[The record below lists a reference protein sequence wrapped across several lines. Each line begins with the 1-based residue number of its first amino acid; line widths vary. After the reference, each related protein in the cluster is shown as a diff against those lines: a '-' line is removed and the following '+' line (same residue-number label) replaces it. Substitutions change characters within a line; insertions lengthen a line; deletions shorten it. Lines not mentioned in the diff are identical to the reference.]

1 MAEEPGRECEG
12 DRGEKQLTIGLIQLL
27 IGGLMGKFGQGL
39 KEDVE
44 QSEVLRISG
53 YIREIMD
60 MQVIQDAPFFYEQL
74 KITLERILD
83 QSFRIAV
90 VGEFSSGKSTFINA
104 LIGKDIL
111 KHGASETTATITE
124 VENIS
129 DKGTGDYFE
138 VHFEDGSIHTDN
150 NLNNILDYT
159 TTKSVS
165 YEVAK
170 EIQKVVIYSKII
182 DTDKPLIF
190 VDTPGLNGVA
200 DNHRDKTL
208 NQIERAHA
216 CIYLIPMRGLGDSD
230 IEFIRHILEFQQDII
245 FVQNFIDEFK
255 ESEGDS
261 LEIKLKEQNEII
273 KNKILSDTRIL
284 RYRIVGV
291 SAKLALMAK
300 DDDLLRLEG
309 IENAKEVKEEYLK
322 ESCWEGV
329 QQTLEDIIKENQKNK
344 NQILSSVDAVV
355 GILMQLEDIVMNRL
369 DIEKEL
375 WAKSSDGEI
384 ANKVRKLRDKLIE
397 CKDRR
402 RKELKDFAISE
413 CSRLE
418 RVVKNKFEEDQ
429 DISKEDIVNKIRA
442 ITDIDDFESDT
453 DNIIELM
460 YTKVNNIQS
469 SVNGLLKSGYQN
481 ILEAVLMRVLE
492 YNAVERNVIKSNFTA
507 RSFKIEAEQF
517 TKEEDSISF
526 ESKKLAREENA
537 KKELEKKRLQ
547 YIADMDSTKEDIK
560 SNEYYIVNKDREKQR
575 ELSRLGSEPALGT
588 KTVTETYK
596 QKRNALFNW
605 ILGEKEMTRQVQ
617 VVDDTNR
624 RKWKENKSRVER
636 RYNEDIK
643 RAKLEQSNLSSRLN
657 ELEYELMNMK
667 SEEDSLRKRIEGTKK
682 ILQSKQLELE
692 EKKRSARR
700 EYLEN
705 QKKDFIEQVYQY
717 FEDISNKLIDSMRL
731 SYDDN
736 KRLIE
741 KEVERMFE
749 SGFEL
754 GMKDLENALKKGEEA
769 VAPCEE
775 TLQRISFIREKL
787 ERYIKVN
794 ESRANSCTK

>member
-1 MAEEPGRECEG
+1 MGR
-12 DRGEKQLTIGLIQLL
+12 
-27 IGGLMGKFGQGL
+27 FGQGL

-74 KITLERILD
+74 KRTLERIMD

-129 DKGTGDYFE
+129 DKGTSDYFE
-138 VHFEDGSIHTDN
+138 VYFEDGSVHTDN

-159 TTKSVS
+159 TTKSES

-170 EIQKVVIYSKII
+170 EIQKVVIHSKII

-273 KNKILSDTRIL
+273 KNKILSDTGIL

-300 DDDLLRLEG
+300 DEKLLGLEG
-309 IENAKEVKEEYLK
+309 IENTKEVRDEYLK

-418 RVVKNKFEEDQ
+418 RVVKNKIEEDQ
-429 DISKEDIVNKIRA
+429 DIAKEDIVNKIRE

-469 SVNGLLKSGYQN
+469 SVNVLLKSGYQN

-492 YNAVERNVIKSNFTA
+492 YNAVESNVIRSNFTA

-517 TKEEDSISF
+517 TKEEDSISS

-547 YIADMDSTKEDIK
+547 YIADMDSTKEYIK
-560 SNEYYIVNKDREKQR
+560 SNECYIVSKDREKQR

-624 RKWKENKSRVER
+624 RKWKEYKYNIER

-643 RAKLEQSNLSSRLN
+643 RAKFEQSKLTLKLN
-657 ELEYELMNMK
+657 ELEDELRNMK

-705 QKKDFIEQVYQY
+705 QKKDFIEQIYQY
-717 FEDISNKLIDSMRL
+717 FEDIGNRLIDSMRL
-731 SYDDN
+731 SYNDN

-775 TLQRISFIREKL
+775 TLQRIAVIRENL

>member
-1 MAEEPGRECEG
+1 MGR
-12 DRGEKQLTIGLIQLL
+12 
-27 IGGLMGKFGQGL
+27 FGQGL
-39 KEDVE
+39 KEYVE

-74 KITLERILD
+74 KRTLERILD

-138 VHFEDGSIHTDN
+138 VYFEDGSVHTDN

-159 TTKSVS
+159 TTKSES

-170 EIQKVVIYSKII
+170 EIQKVVIHSKII
-182 DTDKPLIF
+182 DTEKPLIF

-273 KNKILSDTRIL
+273 KNKILSDIKAL

-300 DDDLLRLEG
+300 DDNLLRLEG
-309 IENAKEVKEEYLK
+309 IENTKEVREEYLK

-344 NQILSSVDAVV
+344 NKILSSVDAVV

-429 DISKEDIVNKIRA
+429 DIAKEDIVNKIRA

-492 YNAVERNVIKSNFTA
+492 YNAVESNVIKSNFTA

-624 RKWKENKSRVER
+624 RKWKESKSRVER

-705 QKKDFIEQVYQY
+705 QKKDFIEQIYQY

-754 GMKDLENALKKGEEA
+754 GMKDLENALKKGDEA

-775 TLQRISFIREKL
+775 TLQRIAVIRENL
-787 ERYIKVN
+787 ERYVKVN

>member
-1 MAEEPGRECEG
+1 MKR
-12 DRGEKQLTIGLIQLL
+12 
-27 IGGLMGKFGQGL
+27 FGQGL

-44 QSEVLRISG
+44 QSEVLGISR

-74 KITLERILD
+74 KRTLERILD

-124 VENIS
+124 IENIS
-129 DKGTGDYFE
+129 DKDTDDYFE
-138 VHFEDGSIHTDN
+138 VYFEDGSVQTDN
-150 NLNNILDYT
+150 NLNKILDYT
-159 TTKSVS
+159 TTKSEA
-165 YEVAK
+165 YEVAR
-170 EIQKVVIYSKII
+170 EIQKVVIHSKII

-208 NQIERAHA
+208 SQIERAHA
-216 CIYLIPMRGLGDSD
+216 CIYIIPMRGLGESD
-230 IEFIRHILEFQQDII
+230 IEFIGHILEFQQDII

-261 LEIKLKEQNEII
+261 LEVKLREQNEII
-273 KNKILSDTRIL
+273 KNKILSDSKVL

-300 DDDLLRLEG
+300 DDGVLRQEG
-309 IENAKEVKEEYLK
+309 IENTKEVKDKYLK

-384 ANKVRKLRDKLIE
+384 VSKVRKLKDKLIE
-397 CKDRR
+397 CKDKR

-418 RVVKNKFEEDQ
+418 RVVKNKIEDDQ
-429 DISKEDIVNKIRA
+429 DIVKEDILNRIRS
-442 ITDIDDFESDT
+442 ITDVDDFEIDT

-469 SVNGLLKSGYQN
+469 CVNGLLKSGYQN
-481 ILEAVLMRVLE
+481 ILETVLIRVLE
-492 YNAVERNVIKSNFTA
+492 YNAVESNVIKSNFTA
-507 RSFKIEAEQF
+507 KSFKIETEQF
-517 TKEEDSISF
+517 TKEENSISV
-526 ESKKLAREENA
+526 ESRKLAREENA
-537 KKELEKKRLQ
+537 KKELQKKRLQ

-560 SNEYYIVNKDREKQR
+560 SNEYYIANKDREKQR
-575 ELSRLGSEPALGT
+575 ELSRLGSEPSLGT
-588 KTVTETYK
+588 KTVTETYT
-596 QKRNALFNW
+596 QKRNILFNW

-617 VVDDTNR
+617 VVDDTKR
-624 RKWKENKSRVER
+624 RKWREYKYSIER

-643 RAKLEQSNLSSRLN
+643 RAKFEQSKLTLKLN
-657 ELEYELMNMK
+657 ELEDELRNMK
-667 SEEDSLRKRIEGTKK
+667 TEEASLRKRIEGTKK
-682 ILQSKQLELE
+682 LLESKQLELE
-692 EKKRSARR
+692 EKKRSAKR

-705 QKKDFIEQVYQY
+705 QKRNFSEQITQYFIE
-717 FEDISNKLIDSMRL
+717 ISKKLMDSMRE
-731 SYDDN
+731 SYQDN
-736 KRLIE
+736 KLLVE
-741 KEVERMFE
+741 SEVEKMFE

-775 TLQRISFIREKL
+775 TLQRITAIRENL
-787 ERYIKVN
+787 ERYIKAN
-794 ESRANSCTK
+794 ESRTNSCTK

>member
-1 MAEEPGRECEG
+1 MKR
-12 DRGEKQLTIGLIQLL
+12 
-27 IGGLMGKFGQGL
+27 FGQGL

-44 QSEVLRISG
+44 QSEVLGISR

-74 KITLERILD
+74 KRTLERILD

-124 VENIS
+124 IENIS
-129 DKGTGDYFE
+129 DKDTDDYFE
-138 VHFEDGSIHTDN
+138 VYFEDGSVQTDN
-150 NLNNILDYT
+150 NLNKILDYT
-159 TTKSVS
+159 TTKSEA
-165 YEVAK
+165 YEVAR
-170 EIQKVVIYSKII
+170 EIQKVVIHSKII

-190 VDTPGLNGVA
+190 VDTPRLNGVA

-208 NQIERAHA
+208 SQIERAHA
-216 CIYLIPMRGLGDSD
+216 CIYIIPMRGLGESD
-230 IEFIRHILEFQQDII
+230 IEFIGHILEFQQDII

-261 LEIKLKEQNEII
+261 LEVKLREQNEII
-273 KNKILSDTRIL
+273 KNKILSDSKVL

-300 DDDLLRLEG
+300 DDGVLRQEG
-309 IENAKEVKEEYLK
+309 IENTKEVKDKYLK

-384 ANKVRKLRDKLIE
+384 VSKVRKLKDKLIE
-397 CKDRR
+397 CKDKR

-418 RVVKNKFEEDQ
+418 RVVKNKIEDDQ
-429 DISKEDIVNKIRA
+429 DIVKEDILNRIRS
-442 ITDIDDFESDT
+442 ITDVDDFEIDT

-469 SVNGLLKSGYQN
+469 CVNGLLKSGYQN
-481 ILEAVLMRVLE
+481 ILETVLIRVLE
-492 YNAVERNVIKSNFTA
+492 YNAVESNVIKSNFTA
-507 RSFKIEAEQF
+507 KSFKIETEQF
-517 TKEEDSISF
+517 TKEENSISV
-526 ESKKLAREENA
+526 ESRKLAREENA

-560 SNEYYIVNKDREKQR
+560 SNEYYIANKDREKQR
-575 ELSRLGSEPALGT
+575 ELSRLGSEPSLGT
-588 KTVTETYK
+588 KTVTETYT
-596 QKRNALFNW
+596 QKRNILFNW

-617 VVDDTNR
+617 VVDDTKR
-624 RKWKENKSRVER
+624 RKWREYKYSIER

-643 RAKLEQSNLSSRLN
+643 RAKFEQSKLTLKLN
-657 ELEYELMNMK
+657 ELEDELRNMK
-667 SEEDSLRKRIEGTKK
+667 TEEASLRKRIEGTKK
-682 ILQSKQLELE
+682 LLESKQLELE
-692 EKKRSARR
+692 EKKRSAKR

-705 QKKDFIEQVYQY
+705 QKRNFSEQITQYFIE
-717 FEDISNKLIDSMRL
+717 ISKKLMDSMRE
-731 SYDDN
+731 SYQDN
-736 KRLIE
+736 KLLVE
-741 KEVERMFE
+741 SEVEKMFE

-775 TLQRISFIREKL
+775 TLQRITAIRENL
-787 ERYIKVN
+787 ERYIKAN
-794 ESRANSCTK
+794 ESRTNSCTK

>member
-1 MAEEPGRECEG
+1 MGR
-12 DRGEKQLTIGLIQLL
+12 
-27 IGGLMGKFGQGL
+27 FGQGL

-74 KITLERILD
+74 KRTLERILD

-138 VHFEDGSIHTDN
+138 VYFEDGSVHTDN

-159 TTKSVS
+159 TTKSES

-170 EIQKVVIYSKII
+170 EIQKVVIHSKII

-273 KNKILSDTRIL
+273 KNKILSDTGIL

-309 IENAKEVKEEYLK
+309 IENTKEIREEYLK

-418 RVVKNKFEEDQ
+418 RVVKNKIEEDQ
-429 DISKEDIVNKIRA
+429 DIAKEDIVNKIRE

-469 SVNGLLKSGYQN
+469 SVNVLLKSGYQN

-492 YNAVERNVIKSNFTA
+492 YNAVESNVIRSNFTA

-517 TKEEDSISF
+517 TKEEDSISS

-547 YIADMDSTKEDIK
+547 YIADMDSTKEYIK
-560 SNEYYIVNKDREKQR
+560 SNECYIVSKDREKQR

-624 RKWKENKSRVER
+624 RKWKEYKYNIER

-643 RAKLEQSNLSSRLN
+643 RAKFEQSKLTLKLN
-657 ELEYELMNMK
+657 ELEDELRNMK

-705 QKKDFIEQVYQY
+705 QKKDFIEQIYQY
-717 FEDISNKLIDSMRL
+717 FEDIGNRLIDSMRL
-731 SYDDN
+731 SYNDN

-775 TLQRISFIREKL
+775 TLQRIAVIRENL

>member
-1 MAEEPGRECEG
+1 MGR
-12 DRGEKQLTIGLIQLL
+12 
-27 IGGLMGKFGQGL
+27 FGQGL

-74 KITLERILD
+74 KRTLERILD

-129 DKGTGDYFE
+129 DKGTDDYFE
-138 VHFEDGSIHTDN
+138 VYFEDGSVHTDN

-159 TTKSVS
+159 TTKSES

-170 EIQKVVIYSKII
+170 EIQKVVIHSKII

-261 LEIKLKEQNEII
+261 LEIKLREQNEII
-273 KNKILSDTRIL
+273 KNKILSDTKAL

-300 DDDLLRLEG
+300 DEKLLRLEG
-309 IENAKEVKEEYLK
+309 IEITKEVREEYLK

-418 RVVKNKFEEDQ
+418 RVVKNKIEEDQ
-429 DISKEDIVNKIRA
+429 DIAKEDIVNKIRE

-469 SVNGLLKSGYQN
+469 SVNVLLKSGYQN

-492 YNAVERNVIKSNFTA
+492 YNAVESNVIKSNFTA

-624 RKWKENKSRVER
+624 RKWKENKARVER

-705 QKKDFIEQVYQY
+705 QKKDFIEQIYQY
-717 FEDISNKLIDSMRL
+717 FEDIGNRLIDSMRL
-731 SYDDN
+731 SYNDN
-736 KRLIE
+736 KRLIK

-775 TLQRISFIREKL
+775 TLQRIVVIRENL

>member
-1 MAEEPGRECEG
+1 MGR
-12 DRGEKQLTIGLIQLL
+12 
-27 IGGLMGKFGQGL
+27 FGQGL

-74 KITLERILD
+74 KRTLERILD

-129 DKGTGDYFE
+129 DKGTDDYFE
-138 VHFEDGSIHTDN
+138 VYFEDGSVHTDN

-159 TTKSVS
+159 TTKSES

-170 EIQKVVIYSKII
+170 EIQKVVIHSKII

-273 KNKILSDTRIL
+273 KNKILSDTGIL

-300 DDDLLRLEG
+300 DEKLLRLEG
-309 IENAKEVKEEYLK
+309 IENTKEVRDEYLK

-375 WAKSSDGEI
+375 WSKSSDGEI

-418 RVVKNKFEEDQ
+418 RVVKNKIEEDQ
-429 DISKEDIVNKIRA
+429 DIAKEDIVNKIRE

-469 SVNGLLKSGYQN
+469 SVNVLLKSGYQN

-492 YNAVERNVIKSNFTA
+492 YNAVESNVIRSNFTA

-517 TKEEDSISF
+517 TKEEDSISS

-547 YIADMDSTKEDIK
+547 YIADMDSTKEYIK
-560 SNEYYIVNKDREKQR
+560 SNECYIVSKDREKQR

-624 RKWKENKSRVER
+624 RKWKEYKYNIER

-643 RAKLEQSNLSSRLN
+643 RAKFEQSKLTLKLN
-657 ELEYELMNMK
+657 ELEDELRNMK

-705 QKKDFIEQVYQY
+705 QKKDFIEQIYQY
-717 FEDISNKLIDSMRL
+717 FEDIGNRLIDSMRL
-731 SYDDN
+731 SYNDN

-741 KEVERMFE
+741 KEVERIFE

-775 TLQRISFIREKL
+775 TLQRIAVIRENL

>member
-1 MAEEPGRECEG
+1 MGR
-12 DRGEKQLTIGLIQLL
+12 
-27 IGGLMGKFGQGL
+27 FGQGL

-74 KITLERILD
+74 KRTLERILD

-129 DKGTGDYFE
+129 DKGTDDYFE
-138 VHFEDGSIHTDN
+138 VYFEDGSVHTDN

-159 TTKSVS
+159 TTKSES

-170 EIQKVVIYSKII
+170 EIQKVVIHSKII

-261 LEIKLKEQNEII
+261 LEIKLREQNEII
-273 KNKILSDTRIL
+273 KNKILSDTKAL

-300 DDDLLRLEG
+300 DEKLLRLEG
-309 IENAKEVKEEYLK
+309 IEITKEVREEYLK

-418 RVVKNKFEEDQ
+418 RVVKNKIEEDQ
-429 DISKEDIVNKIRA
+429 DIAKEDIVNKIRE

-469 SVNGLLKSGYQN
+469 SVNVLLKSGYQN

-492 YNAVERNVIKSNFTA
+492 YNAVESNVIKSNFTA

-624 RKWKENKSRVER
+624 RKWKENKARVER

-705 QKKDFIEQVYQY
+705 QKKDFIEQIYQY
-717 FEDISNKLIDSMRL
+717 FEDIGNRLIDSMRL
-731 SYDDN
+731 SYNDN

-775 TLQRISFIREKL
+775 TLQRIVVIRENL

>member
-1 MAEEPGRECEG
+1 MKR
-12 DRGEKQLTIGLIQLL
+12 
-27 IGGLMGKFGQGL
+27 FGQGL

-44 QSEVLRISG
+44 QSEVLGISR

-74 KITLERILD
+74 KRTLERILD

-124 VENIS
+124 IENIS
-129 DKGTGDYFE
+129 DKDTDDYFE
-138 VHFEDGSIHTDN
+138 VYFEDGSVQTDN
-150 NLNNILDYT
+150 NLNKILDYT
-159 TTKSVS
+159 TTKSEA
-165 YEVAK
+165 YEVAR
-170 EIQKVVIYSKII
+170 EIQKVVIHSKII

-208 NQIERAHA
+208 SQIERAHA
-216 CIYLIPMRGLGDSD
+216 CIYIIPMRGLGESD
-230 IEFIRHILEFQQDII
+230 IEFIGHILEFQQDII

-261 LEIKLKEQNEII
+261 LEVKLREQNEII
-273 KNKILSDTRIL
+273 KNKILSDSKVL

-291 SAKLALMAK
+291 SVKLALMAK
-300 DDDLLRLEG
+300 DDGVLRQEG
-309 IENAKEVKEEYLK
+309 IENTKEVKDKYLK

-384 ANKVRKLRDKLIE
+384 VSKVRKLKDKLIE
-397 CKDRR
+397 CKDKR

-418 RVVKNKFEEDQ
+418 RVVKNKIEDDQ
-429 DISKEDIVNKIRA
+429 DIVKEDILNRIRS
-442 ITDIDDFESDT
+442 ITDVDDFEIDT

-469 SVNGLLKSGYQN
+469 CVNGLLKSGYQN
-481 ILEAVLMRVLE
+481 ILETVLIRVLE
-492 YNAVERNVIKSNFTA
+492 YNAVESNVIKSNFTA
-507 RSFKIEAEQF
+507 KSFKIETEQF
-517 TKEEDSISF
+517 TKEENSISV
-526 ESKKLAREENA
+526 ESRKLAREENA

-560 SNEYYIVNKDREKQR
+560 SNEYYIANKDREKQR
-575 ELSRLGSEPALGT
+575 ELSRLGSEPSLGT
-588 KTVTETYK
+588 KTVTETYT
-596 QKRNALFNW
+596 QKRNILFNW

-617 VVDDTNR
+617 VVDDTKR
-624 RKWKENKSRVER
+624 RKWREYKYSIER

-643 RAKLEQSNLSSRLN
+643 RAKFEQSKLTLKLN
-657 ELEYELMNMK
+657 ELEDELRNMK
-667 SEEDSLRKRIEGTKK
+667 TEEASLRKRIEGTKK
-682 ILQSKQLELE
+682 LLESKQLELE
-692 EKKRSARR
+692 EKKRSAKR

-705 QKKDFIEQVYQY
+705 QKRNFSEQITQYFIE
-717 FEDISNKLIDSMRL
+717 ISKKLMDSMRE
-731 SYDDN
+731 SYQDN
-736 KRLIE
+736 KLLVE
-741 KEVERMFE
+741 SEVEKMFE

-775 TLQRISFIREKL
+775 TLQRITAIRENL
-787 ERYIKVN
+787 ERYIKAN
-794 ESRANSCTK
+794 ESRTNSCTK

>member
-1 MAEEPGRECEG
+1 
-12 DRGEKQLTIGLIQLL
+12 
-27 IGGLMGKFGQGL
+27 MGKFGQGL

-129 DKGTGDYFE
+129 DKGKGDYFE

-309 IENAKEVKEEYLK
+309 IENAKEVREEYLK

-429 DISKEDIVNKIRA
+429 DIAKEDIVNKIRA

-460 YTKVNNIQS
+460 YTKVNNLQS

-492 YNAVERNVIKSNFTA
+492 YNAVESNFIKSNFTA

-705 QKKDFIEQVYQY
+705 QKKNFIEQIYQY

-731 SYDDN
+731 SYNDN

-775 TLQRISFIREKL
+775 TLQRISVIRENL
-787 ERYIKVN
+787 ERYVKVN

>member
-1 MAEEPGRECEG
+1 MKR
-12 DRGEKQLTIGLIQLL
+12 
-27 IGGLMGKFGQGL
+27 FGQGL

-44 QSEVLRISG
+44 QSEVLGISR

-74 KITLERILD
+74 KRTLERILD

-124 VENIS
+124 IENIS
-129 DKGTGDYFE
+129 DKDTDDYFE
-138 VHFEDGSIHTDN
+138 VYFEDGSVQTDN
-150 NLNNILDYT
+150 NLNKILDYT
-159 TTKSVS
+159 TTKSEA
-165 YEVAK
+165 YEVAR
-170 EIQKVVIYSKII
+170 EIQKVVIHSKII

-208 NQIERAHA
+208 SQIERAHA
-216 CIYLIPMRGLGDSD
+216 CIYIIPMRGLGESD
-230 IEFIRHILEFQQDII
+230 IEFIGHILEFQQDII

-261 LEIKLKEQNEII
+261 LEVKLREQNEII
-273 KNKILSDTRIL
+273 KNKILSDSKVL

-300 DDDLLRLEG
+300 DDGVLRQEG
-309 IENAKEVKEEYLK
+309 IENTKEVKDKYLK

-384 ANKVRKLRDKLIE
+384 VSKVRKLKDKLIE
-397 CKDRR
+397 CKDKR

-418 RVVKNKFEEDQ
+418 RVVKNKIEDDQ
-429 DISKEDIVNKIRA
+429 DIVKEDILNRIRS
-442 ITDIDDFESDT
+442 ITDVDDFEIDT

-469 SVNGLLKSGYQN
+469 CVNGLLKSGYQN
-481 ILEAVLMRVLE
+481 ILETVLIRVLE
-492 YNAVERNVIKSNFTA
+492 YNAVESNVIKSNFTA
-507 RSFKIEAEQF
+507 KSFKIETEQF
-517 TKEEDSISF
+517 TKEENSISV
-526 ESKKLAREENA
+526 ESRKLAREENA

-560 SNEYYIVNKDREKQR
+560 SNEYYIANKDREKQR
-575 ELSRLGSEPALGT
+575 ELSRLGSEPSLGT
-588 KTVTETYK
+588 KTVTETYT
-596 QKRNALFNW
+596 QKRNILFNW

-617 VVDDTNR
+617 VVDDTKR
-624 RKWKENKSRVER
+624 RKWREYKYSIER

-643 RAKLEQSNLSSRLN
+643 RAKFEQSKLTLKLN
-657 ELEYELMNMK
+657 ELEDELRNMK
-667 SEEDSLRKRIEGTKK
+667 TEEASLRKRIEGTKK
-682 ILQSKQLELE
+682 LLESKQLELE
-692 EKKRSARR
+692 EKKRSAKR

-705 QKKDFIEQVYQY
+705 QKRNFSEQITQYFIE
-717 FEDISNKLIDSMRL
+717 ISKKLMDSMRE
-731 SYDDN
+731 SYQDN
-736 KRLIE
+736 KLLVE
-741 KEVERMFE
+741 SEVEKMFE

-775 TLQRISFIREKL
+775 TLQRITAIRENL
-787 ERYIKVN
+787 ERYIKAN
-794 ESRANSCTK
+794 ESRTNSCTK

>member
-1 MAEEPGRECEG
+1 MGR
-12 DRGEKQLTIGLIQLL
+12 
-27 IGGLMGKFGQGL
+27 FGQGL

-74 KITLERILD
+74 KRTLERILD

-129 DKGTGDYFE
+129 DKGKGDYFE
-138 VHFEDGSIHTDN
+138 VYFEDGSVHTDN

-159 TTKSVS
+159 TTKSES

-170 EIQKVVIYSKII
+170 EIQKVVIHSKII
-182 DTDKPLIF
+182 DTEKPLIF

-273 KNKILSDTRIL
+273 KNKILSDTKAL

-300 DDDLLRLEG
+300 DDDLLRLDG
-309 IENAKEVKEEYLK
+309 IENTKEVREEYLK

-329 QQTLEDIIKENQKNK
+329 QQTLEDIMKENQKNK

-429 DISKEDIVNKIRA
+429 DIAKEGIVNKIRA

-492 YNAVERNVIKSNFTA
+492 YNAVESNVIKSNFTA

-705 QKKDFIEQVYQY
+705 QKKDFIEQIYQY

-754 GMKDLENALKKGEEA
+754 GMKDLENALKKGDEA

-775 TLQRISFIREKL
+775 TLQRIAVIRENL
-787 ERYIKVN
+787 ERYVKVN

>member
-1 MAEEPGRECEG
+1 MKR
-12 DRGEKQLTIGLIQLL
+12 
-27 IGGLMGKFGQGL
+27 FGQGL

-44 QSEVLRISG
+44 QSEVLGISR

-74 KITLERILD
+74 KRTLERILD

-124 VENIS
+124 IENIS
-129 DKGTGDYFE
+129 DKDTDDYFE
-138 VHFEDGSIHTDN
+138 VYFEDGSVQTDN
-150 NLNNILDYT
+150 NLNKILDYT
-159 TTKSVS
+159 TTKSEA
-165 YEVAK
+165 YEVAR
-170 EIQKVVIYSKII
+170 EIQKVVIHSKII

-208 NQIERAHA
+208 SQIERAHA
-216 CIYLIPMRGLGDSD
+216 CIYLIPMRGLGESD

-255 ESEGDS
+255 ESEGDI

-273 KNKILSDTRIL
+273 KNKILSDTKVL

-300 DDDLLRLEG
+300 DEELLGLEG
-309 IENAKEVKEEYLK
+309 IENTKEIREEYLK

-329 QQTLEDIIKENQKNK
+329 QQTLEDIIKENKKNE

-384 ANKVRKLRDKLIE
+384 VSKVRKLKDKLIE
-397 CKDRR
+397 CKDKR

-418 RVVKNKFEEDQ
+418 RVVKNKIEDDQ
-429 DISKEDIVNKIRA
+429 DIVKEDILNRIRS
-442 ITDIDDFESDT
+442 ITDVDDFEIDT

-469 SVNGLLKSGYQN
+469 CVNGLLKSGYQN
-481 ILEAVLMRVLE
+481 ILETVLIRVLE
-492 YNAVERNVIKSNFTA
+492 YNAVESNVIKSNFTA
-507 RSFKIEAEQF
+507 KSFKIETEQF
-517 TKEEDSISF
+517 TKEENSISV
-526 ESKKLAREENA
+526 ESRKLAREENA

-547 YIADMDSTKEDIK
+547 YIADMDSTKEYIK
-560 SNEYYIVNKDREKQR
+560 SNEYYIANKDREKQR
-575 ELSRLGSEPALGT
+575 ELSRLGSEPSLGT
-588 KTVTETYK
+588 KTVTETYT
-596 QKRNALFNW
+596 QKRNILFNW

-617 VVDDTNR
+617 VVDDTKR
-624 RKWKENKSRVER
+624 RKWREYKYSIER

-643 RAKLEQSNLSSRLN
+643 RAKFEQSKLTLKLN
-657 ELEYELMNMK
+657 ELEDELRNMK
-667 SEEDSLRKRIEGTKK
+667 TEEASLRKRIEGTKK
-682 ILQSKQLELE
+682 LLESKQLELE
-692 EKKRSARR
+692 EKKRSAKR

-705 QKKDFIEQVYQY
+705 QKRNFSEQITQYFIE
-717 FEDISNKLIDSMRL
+717 ISKKLMDSMRE
-731 SYDDN
+731 SYQDN
-736 KRLIE
+736 KLLVE
-741 KEVERMFE
+741 SEVEKMFE

-775 TLQRISFIREKL
+775 TLQRITAIRENL
-787 ERYIKVN
+787 ERYIKAN
-794 ESRANSCTK
+794 ESRTNSCTK

>member
-1 MAEEPGRECEG
+1 MGR
-12 DRGEKQLTIGLIQLL
+12 
-27 IGGLMGKFGQGL
+27 FGQGL

-74 KITLERILD
+74 KRTLERILD

-129 DKGTGDYFE
+129 DKGKGDYFE
-138 VHFEDGSIHTDN
+138 VYFEDGSVHTDN

-159 TTKSVS
+159 TTKSES

-170 EIQKVVIYSKII
+170 EIQKVVIHSKII
-182 DTDKPLIF
+182 DTEKPLIF

-273 KNKILSDTRIL
+273 KNKILSDTKAL

-300 DDDLLRLEG
+300 DDDLLRLDG
-309 IENAKEVKEEYLK
+309 IENTKEVREEYLK

-429 DISKEDIVNKIRA
+429 DIAKEDIVNKIRA

-481 ILEAVLMRVLE
+481 ILESVLMRVLE
-492 YNAVERNVIKSNFTA
+492 YNAVESNVIKSNFTA

-705 QKKDFIEQVYQY
+705 QKKDFIEQIYQY

-775 TLQRISFIREKL
+775 TLQRIAVIRENL

>member
-1 MAEEPGRECEG
+1 MGR
-12 DRGEKQLTIGLIQLL
+12 
-27 IGGLMGKFGQGL
+27 FGQGL

-74 KITLERILD
+74 KRTLERILD

-138 VHFEDGSIHTDN
+138 VYFEDGSVHTDN

-159 TTKSVS
+159 TTKSES

-170 EIQKVVIYSKII
+170 EIQKVVIHSKII
-182 DTDKPLIF
+182 DTEKPLIF

-273 KNKILSDTRIL
+273 KNKILSDTKAL

-300 DDDLLRLEG
+300 DDNLLRLEG
-309 IENAKEVKEEYLK
+309 IENTKEVREEYLK

-344 NQILSSVDAVV
+344 NKILSSVDAVV

-429 DISKEDIVNKIRA
+429 DIAKEDIVNKIRA

-492 YNAVERNVIKSNFTA
+492 YNAVESNVIKSNFTA

-624 RKWKENKSRVER
+624 RKWKESKSRVER

-705 QKKDFIEQVYQY
+705 QKKDFIEQIYQY

-754 GMKDLENALKKGEEA
+754 GMKDLENALKKGDEA

-775 TLQRISFIREKL
+775 TLQRIAVIRENL
-787 ERYIKVN
+787 ERYVKVN

>member
-1 MAEEPGRECEG
+1 MKR
-12 DRGEKQLTIGLIQLL
+12 
-27 IGGLMGKFGQGL
+27 FGQGL

-44 QSEVLRISG
+44 QSEVLGISR

-74 KITLERILD
+74 KRTLERILD

-124 VENIS
+124 IENIS
-129 DKGTGDYFE
+129 DKDTDDYFE
-138 VHFEDGSIHTDN
+138 VYFEDGSVQTDN
-150 NLNNILDYT
+150 NLNKILDYT
-159 TTKSVS
+159 TTKSEA
-165 YEVAK
+165 YEVAR
-170 EIQKVVIYSKII
+170 EIQKVVIHSKII

-208 NQIERAHA
+208 SQIERAHA
-216 CIYLIPMRGLGDSD
+216 CIYIIPMRGLGESD
-230 IEFIRHILEFQQDII
+230 IEFIGHILEFQQDII

-261 LEIKLKEQNEII
+261 LEVKLREQNEII
-273 KNKILSDTRIL
+273 KNKILSDSKVL

-300 DDDLLRLEG
+300 DDGVLRQEG
-309 IENAKEVKEEYLK
+309 IENTKEVKDKYLK

-384 ANKVRKLRDKLIE
+384 VSKVRKLKDKLIE
-397 CKDRR
+397 CKDKR

-418 RVVKNKFEEDQ
+418 RVVKNKIEDDQ
-429 DISKEDIVNKIRA
+429 DIVKEDILNRIRS
-442 ITDIDDFESDT
+442 ITDVDDFEIDT

-469 SVNGLLKSGYQN
+469 CVNGLLKSGYQN
-481 ILEAVLMRVLE
+481 ILETVLIRVLE
-492 YNAVERNVIKSNFTA
+492 YNAVESNVIKSNFTA
-507 RSFKIEAEQF
+507 KSFKIETEQF
-517 TKEEDSISF
+517 TKEENSISV
-526 ESKKLAREENA
+526 ESRKLAREENA

-560 SNEYYIVNKDREKQR
+560 SNEYYIANKDREKQR
-575 ELSRLGSEPALGT
+575 ELSRLGSEPSLGT
-588 KTVTETYK
+588 KTVTETYT
-596 QKRNALFNW
+596 QKRNILLYW
-605 ILGEKEMTRQVQ
+605 ILGEKDMTRQVQ
-617 VVDDTNR
+617 VVDDTKR
-624 RKWKENKSRVER
+624 RKWREYKYSIER

-643 RAKLEQSNLSSRLN
+643 RAKFEQSKLTLKLN
-657 ELEYELMNMK
+657 ELEDELRNMK
-667 SEEDSLRKRIEGTKK
+667 TEEASLRKRIEGTKK
-682 ILQSKQLELE
+682 LLESKQLELE
-692 EKKRSARR
+692 EKKRSAKR

-705 QKKDFIEQVYQY
+705 QKRNFSEQITQYFIE
-717 FEDISNKLIDSMRL
+717 ISKKLMDSMRE
-731 SYDDN
+731 SYQDN
-736 KRLIE
+736 KLLVE
-741 KEVERMFE
+741 SEVEKMFE

-775 TLQRISFIREKL
+775 TLQRITAIRENL
-787 ERYIKVN
+787 ERYIKAN
-794 ESRANSCTK
+794 ESRTNSCTK

>member
-1 MAEEPGRECEG
+1 
-12 DRGEKQLTIGLIQLL
+12 
-27 IGGLMGKFGQGL
+27 MGKFGQGL

-309 IENAKEVKEEYLK
+309 IENAKEVREEYLK

-402 RKELKDFAISE
+402 KKELKDFAISE

-429 DISKEDIVNKIRA
+429 DIAKEDIVNKIRA

-460 YTKVNNIQS
+460 YTKVNNLQS

-492 YNAVERNVIKSNFTA
+492 YNAVESNVIKSNFTA

-705 QKKDFIEQVYQY
+705 QKKDFIEQIYQY

-775 TLQRISFIREKL
+775 TLQRISVIREKL

>member
-1 MAEEPGRECEG
+1 MGR
-12 DRGEKQLTIGLIQLL
+12 
-27 IGGLMGKFGQGL
+27 FGQGL

-74 KITLERILD
+74 KRTLERILD

-129 DKGTGDYFE
+129 DKGKGDYFE
-138 VHFEDGSIHTDN
+138 VYFEDGSVHTDN

-159 TTKSVS
+159 TTKSES

-170 EIQKVVIYSKII
+170 EIQKVVIHSKII
-182 DTDKPLIF
+182 DTEKPLIF

-273 KNKILSDTRIL
+273 KNKILSDTKAL

-300 DDDLLRLEG
+300 DDDLLRLDG
-309 IENAKEVKEEYLK
+309 IENTKEVREEYLK

-429 DISKEDIVNKIRA
+429 DIAKEDIVNKIRA

-492 YNAVERNVIKSNFTA
+492 YNAVESNVIKSNFTA

-705 QKKDFIEQVYQY
+705 QKKDFIEQIYQY

-754 GMKDLENALKKGEEA
+754 GMKDLENTLKKGEEA

-775 TLQRISFIREKL
+775 TLQRIAVIRENL

>member
-1 MAEEPGRECEG
+1 MGR
-12 DRGEKQLTIGLIQLL
+12 
-27 IGGLMGKFGQGL
+27 FGQGL

-74 KITLERILD
+74 KRTLERILD

-129 DKGTGDYFE
+129 DKGTDDYFE
-138 VHFEDGSIHTDN
+138 VYFEDGSVHTDN

-159 TTKSVS
+159 TTKSES

-170 EIQKVVIYSKII
+170 EIKKVVIHSKII

-216 CIYLIPMRGLGDSD
+216 CIYLIPMRGFGDSD

-273 KNKILSDTRIL
+273 KNKILSDTKAL

-309 IENAKEVKEEYLK
+309 IENTKEVREEYLK

-418 RVVKNKFEEDQ
+418 RVVKNKIGEDQ
-429 DISKEDIVNKIRA
+429 DIAKEDIVNKIRE

-469 SVNGLLKSGYQN
+469 SVNVLLKSGYQN

-492 YNAVERNVIKSNFTA
+492 YNAVESNVIRSNFTA

-517 TKEEDSISF
+517 TKEEDSISS

-547 YIADMDSTKEDIK
+547 YIADMDSTKEYIK
-560 SNEYYIVNKDREKQR
+560 SNECYIVSKDREKQR

-624 RKWKENKSRVER
+624 RKWKEYKYNIER

-643 RAKLEQSNLSSRLN
+643 RAKFEQSKLTLKLN
-657 ELEYELMNMK
+657 ELEDELRNMK

-705 QKKDFIEQVYQY
+705 QKKDFIEQIYQY

-775 TLQRISFIREKL
+775 TLQRIAVIRENL

>member
-1 MAEEPGRECEG
+1 MER
-12 DRGEKQLTIGLIQLL
+12 
-27 IGGLMGKFGQGL
+27 FGQGL

-74 KITLERILD
+74 KRTLERILD

-138 VHFEDGSIHTDN
+138 VYFEDGSVHTDN

-159 TTKSVS
+159 TTKSES

-170 EIQKVVIYSKII
+170 EIQKVVIHSKII

-273 KNKILSDTRIL
+273 KNKILSDTGIL

-309 IENAKEVKEEYLK
+309 IENTKEIREEYLK

-418 RVVKNKFEEDQ
+418 RVVKNKIEEDQ
-429 DISKEDIVNKIRA
+429 DIAKEDIVNKIRE

-469 SVNGLLKSGYQN
+469 SVNVLLKSGYQN

-492 YNAVERNVIKSNFTA
+492 YNAVESNVIRSNFTA

-517 TKEEDSISF
+517 TKEEDSISS

-547 YIADMDSTKEDIK
+547 YIADMDSTKEYIK
-560 SNEYYIVNKDREKQR
+560 SNECYIVSKDREKQR

-624 RKWKENKSRVER
+624 RKWKEYKYNIER

-643 RAKLEQSNLSSRLN
+643 RAKFEQSKLTLKLN
-657 ELEYELMNMK
+657 ELEDELRNMK

-705 QKKDFIEQVYQY
+705 QKKDFIEQIYQY
-717 FEDISNKLIDSMRL
+717 FEDIGNRLIDSMRL
-731 SYDDN
+731 SYNDN

-775 TLQRISFIREKL
+775 TLQRIAVIRENL

>member
-1 MAEEPGRECEG
+1 MGR
-12 DRGEKQLTIGLIQLL
+12 
-27 IGGLMGKFGQGL
+27 FGQGL

-74 KITLERILD
+74 KRTLERILD

-124 VENIS
+124 IENIS
-129 DKGTGDYFE
+129 DKDTDDYFE
-138 VHFEDGSIHTDN
+138 AYFEDGSVKTDN
-150 NLNNILDYT
+150 NLNKILDYT
-159 TTKSVS
+159 TTKSES

-170 EIQKVVIYSKII
+170 EIQKVVIHSKII

-261 LEIKLKEQNEII
+261 LEIKLREQNEII
-273 KNKILSDTRIL
+273 KNKILSYTKVL

-300 DDDLLRLEG
+300 DDELLRLEG
-309 IENAKEVKEEYLK
+309 VENTKEVRDEYLK
-322 ESCWEGV
+322 ESCWEDV

-344 NQILSSVDAVV
+344 NQIFSAVDAVV
-355 GILMQLEDIVMNRL
+355 GILIQLEDIVMNRL

-384 ANKVRKLRDKLIE
+384 VSKVRKLKDKLIE
-397 CKDRR
+397 CKDKR

-418 RVVKNKFEEDQ
+418 RVVKNKIEEDQ
-429 DISKEDIVNKIRA
+429 DIAKEDIVNKIRE
-442 ITDIDDFESDT
+442 ITDIDNFESDT

-492 YNAVERNVIKSNFTA
+492 YNAVESNVIKSNFTA

-517 TKEEDSISF
+517 TKEEDSISS

-657 ELEYELMNMK
+657 ELEYELINMK

-682 ILQSKQLELE
+682 ILLSKQLELE
-692 EKKRSARR
+692 EKKRSAKR

-705 QKKDFIEQVYQY
+705 QKKDFIEQIYQY

-775 TLQRISFIREKL
+775 TLQRIAVIRENL

>member
-1 MAEEPGRECEG
+1 MGR
-12 DRGEKQLTIGLIQLL
+12 
-27 IGGLMGKFGQGL
+27 FGQGL

-74 KITLERILD
+74 KRTLERILD

-129 DKGTGDYFE
+129 DKDTDDYFE
-138 VHFEDGSIHTDN
+138 VYFEDGSVKTDN
-150 NLNNILDYT
+150 NLNKILDYT
-159 TTKSVS
+159 TTKSES

-170 EIQKVVIYSKII
+170 EIQKVVIHSKII

-273 KNKILSDTRIL
+273 KNKILSDTKVL

-300 DDDLLRLEG
+300 DDELLRLEG
-309 IENAKEVKEEYLK
+309 IEKSKEVKDKYLK
-322 ESCWEGV
+322 ESCWEYI
-329 QQTLEDIIKENQKNK
+329 QQTLEDVIKENQKNK
-344 NQILSSVDAVV
+344 NQIFSAVDAVV
-355 GILMQLEDIVMNRL
+355 GILIQLEDIVMNRL

-384 ANKVRKLRDKLIE
+384 ANKVLKLRDKLIE

-418 RVVKNKFEEDQ
+418 RVVKNKIEEDQ
-429 DISKEDIVNKIRA
+429 DIAKEDIVNKIRE
-442 ITDIDDFESDT
+442 ITDIDNFESDT
-453 DNIIELM
+453 DNITELM

-492 YNAVERNVIKSNFTA
+492 YNAVESNVIKSNFTA

-517 TKEEDSISF
+517 TKEEDSISS

-624 RKWKENKSRVER
+624 RKWKEYKYSIER

-643 RAKLEQSNLSSRLN
+643 RAKFEQSKLTLKLN
-657 ELEYELMNMK
+657 ELECELSNMK

-682 ILQSKQLELE
+682 ILLSKQLELE

-705 QKKDFIEQVYQY
+705 QKKDFIEQIYQY

-775 TLQRISFIREKL
+775 TLQRIAVIRENL

>member
-1 MAEEPGRECEG
+1 MGR
-12 DRGEKQLTIGLIQLL
+12 
-27 IGGLMGKFGQGL
+27 FGQGL

-74 KITLERILD
+74 KRTLERILD

-138 VHFEDGSIHTDN
+138 VYFEDGSVHTDN

-159 TTKSVS
+159 TTKSES

-170 EIQKVVIYSKII
+170 EIQKVVIHSKII

-273 KNKILSDTRIL
+273 KNKILSDTGIL

-309 IENAKEVKEEYLK
+309 IENTKEIREEYLK

-418 RVVKNKFEEDQ
+418 RVVKNKIEEDQ
-429 DISKEDIVNKIRA
+429 DIAKEDIVNKIRE

-469 SVNGLLKSGYQN
+469 SVNVLLKSGYQN

-492 YNAVERNVIKSNFTA
+492 YNAVESNVIRSNFTA

-517 TKEEDSISF
+517 TKEEDSISS

-547 YIADMDSTKEDIK
+547 YIADMDSTKEYIK
-560 SNEYYIVNKDREKQR
+560 SNECYIVSKDREKQR

-624 RKWKENKSRVER
+624 RKWKKYKYNIER

-643 RAKLEQSNLSSRLN
+643 RAKFEQSKLTLKLN
-657 ELEYELMNMK
+657 ELEDELRNMK

-705 QKKDFIEQVYQY
+705 QKKDFIEQIYQY
-717 FEDISNKLIDSMRL
+717 FEDIGNRLIDSMRL
-731 SYDDN
+731 SYNDN

-775 TLQRISFIREKL
+775 TLQRIAVIRENL

>member
-1 MAEEPGRECEG
+1 MGR
-12 DRGEKQLTIGLIQLL
+12 
-27 IGGLMGKFGQGL
+27 FGQGL

-74 KITLERILD
+74 KRTLERILD

-138 VHFEDGSIHTDN
+138 VYFEDGSVHTDN

-159 TTKSVS
+159 TTKSES

-170 EIQKVVIYSKII
+170 EIQKVVIHSKII
-182 DTDKPLIF
+182 DTEKPLIF

-208 NQIERAHA
+208 DQIERAHA

-273 KNKILSDTRIL
+273 KNKILSDTKAL

-300 DDDLLRLEG
+300 DGDLLRLEG
-309 IENAKEVKEEYLK
+309 IENTKEVREEYLK

-344 NQILSSVDAVV
+344 NKILSSVDAVV

-429 DISKEDIVNKIRA
+429 DIAKEDIVNKIRA

-492 YNAVERNVIKSNFTA
+492 YNAVESNVIKSNFTA

-517 TKEEDSISF
+517 TKEEDSISS

-624 RKWKENKSRVER
+624 RKWKESKSRVER

-705 QKKDFIEQVYQY
+705 QKKDFIEQIYQY

-775 TLQRISFIREKL
+775 TLQRIVVIRENL

>member
-1 MAEEPGRECEG
+1 MGR
-12 DRGEKQLTIGLIQLL
+12 
-27 IGGLMGKFGQGL
+27 FGQGL

-74 KITLERILD
+74 KRTLERILD

-138 VHFEDGSIHTDN
+138 VYFEDGSVHTDN

-159 TTKSVS
+159 TTKSES

-170 EIQKVVIYSKII
+170 EIQKVVIHSKII
-182 DTDKPLIF
+182 DTEKPLIF

-208 NQIERAHA
+208 DQIERAHA

-273 KNKILSDTRIL
+273 KNKILSDTKAL

-300 DDDLLRLEG
+300 DGDLLRLEG
-309 IENAKEVKEEYLK
+309 IENTKEVREEYLK

-344 NQILSSVDAVV
+344 NKILSSVDAVV

-429 DISKEDIVNKIRA
+429 DIAKEDIVNKIRA

-469 SVNGLLKSGYQN
+469 SVNVLLKSGYQN

-492 YNAVERNVIKSNFTA
+492 YNAVESNVIRSNFTA

-517 TKEEDSISF
+517 TKEEDSISS

-547 YIADMDSTKEDIK
+547 YIADMDSTKEYIK
-560 SNEYYIVNKDREKQR
+560 SNECYIVSKDREKQR

-624 RKWKENKSRVER
+624 RKWKEYKYNIER

-643 RAKLEQSNLSSRLN
+643 RAKFEQSKLTLKLN
-657 ELEYELMNMK
+657 ELEDELRNMK

-705 QKKDFIEQVYQY
+705 QKKDFIEQIYQY
-717 FEDISNKLIDSMRL
+717 FEDIGNRLIDSMRL
-731 SYDDN
+731 SYNDN

-775 TLQRISFIREKL
+775 TLQRIAVIRENL